1 VTHKKDTLK
10 KVPLL
15 WVFCVLIKV
24 MVRERDKIMGKLNRT
39 LFTEENMRRL
49 ETNSN
54 VQHVSE
60 TNITYTPEFKLAAV
74 KAYEEGETPAEIFI
88 KAGFDLDLIGHEK
101 PKQCLKRWRDTY
113 ATFGESG
120 LMEERRGRGS
130 TGRRKAV
137 ALSAEEDLK
146 LARAKI
152 KLLEAEVD
160 LLKKLEALERQKKK
174 H

>member
-1 VTHKKDTLK
+1 
-10 KVPLL
+10 
-15 WVFCVLIKV
+15 
-24 MVRERDKIMGKLNRT
+24 
-39 LFTEENMRRL
+39 
-49 ETNSN
+49 
-54 VQHVSE
+54 
-60 TNITYTPEFKLAAV
+60 
-74 KAYEEGETPAEIFI
+74 
-88 KAGFDLDLIGHEK
+88 
-101 PKQCLKRWRDTY
+101 
-113 ATFGESG
+113 
-120 LMEERRGRGS
+120 MEERRGRGS